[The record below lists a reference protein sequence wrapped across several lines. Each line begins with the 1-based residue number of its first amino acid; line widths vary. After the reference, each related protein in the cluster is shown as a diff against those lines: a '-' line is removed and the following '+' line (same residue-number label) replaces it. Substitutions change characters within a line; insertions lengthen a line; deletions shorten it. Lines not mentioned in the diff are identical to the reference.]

1 MDGKFYIKKFI
12 RSDGETLSFDVEEI
26 YLASDNT
33 LLVRTDPATTAVEF
47 TEADGGEMIKQRGSI
62 YMQPVKGLIIPK
74 TTGYWALCS
83 QLSQFFKINHTYKI
97 VYIRKDGAMFAVSN
111 AWISNGLQIPPEP
124 RETYSEW
131 SVEFAIG
138 NTAWTE
144 YSEDASGKEIY
155 SNTITLPLISAN
167 AGGEIWDSVGLVS
180 DNVGEEWEKGAGGA
194 QTVNIQSTQAIYPIW
209 TVVGPCANPTISNN
223 TTDTLASFEGTVAA
237 GQTLTV
243 DFAESVA
250 YLDTALVTRYIEG
263 YISLAP
269 GENTVWFNS
278 DGGATE
284 SSTISWNNIV
294 N

>member
-1 MDGKFYIKKFI
+1 MNDKFYIKKII
-12 RSDGETLSFDVEEI
+12 RDDAETLIFDDNEI
-26 YLASDNT
+26 YLAEKNN
-33 LLVRTDPATTAVEF
+33 LLIRPDPNTTAVEY
-47 TEADGGEMIKQRGSI
+47 TGVDGGEMIKQRNTI
-62 YMQPVKGLIIPK
+62 YQQEIVGLIIPR
-74 TTGYWALCS
+74 TTDYWTLT
-83 QLSQFFKINHTYKI
+83 QTLSSFFKINHTYKI
-97 VYIRKDGAMFAVSN
+97 VYIRKDGTMFAASN

-209 TVVGPCANPTISNN
+209 TVVGPCTNPTISNN

-250 YLDTALVTRYIEG
+250 YLNTALVTRYIDG